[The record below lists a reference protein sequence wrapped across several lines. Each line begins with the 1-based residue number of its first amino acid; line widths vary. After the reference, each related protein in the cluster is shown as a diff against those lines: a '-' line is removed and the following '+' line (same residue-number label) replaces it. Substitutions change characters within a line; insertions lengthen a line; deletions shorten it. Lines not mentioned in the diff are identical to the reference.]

1 MKKIIRVAVVC
12 MAAGAIFLTG
22 CVTTASPTKSSPAK
36 SSPSVSQSAPQSA
49 PQTSATAS
57 ITGRLEKEKNHF
69 VLTDAMSG
77 VSYRF
82 VGLKK
87 ADEARLAPYVGKTV
101 TVQLK
106 VISTESAKTHIAQ
119 LVAILG

>member
-1 MKKIIRVAVVC
+1 MKKIIRAAVIC
-12 MAAGAIFLTG
+12 LAAGAVFLTG
-22 CVTTASPTKSSPAK
+22 CVTTVSPVK
-36 SSPSVSQSAPQSA
+36 SSPSASQSAPQK
-49 PQTSATAS
+49 SATAS
-57 ITGRLEKEKNHF
+57 ITGRLEKDKNHF
-69 VLTDAMSG
+69 VLTDARSG
-77 VSYRF
+77 VSYRV

-87 ADEARLAPYVGKTV
+87 ADEARLSPYVGRTV